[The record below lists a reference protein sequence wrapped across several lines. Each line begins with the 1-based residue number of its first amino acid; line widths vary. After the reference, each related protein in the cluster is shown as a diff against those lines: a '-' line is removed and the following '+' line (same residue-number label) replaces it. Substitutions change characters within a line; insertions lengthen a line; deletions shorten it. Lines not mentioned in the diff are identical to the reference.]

1 MVDEFTL
8 SLMLVEQGSNPTSAP
23 FFGLQYFSKI
33 IFTLAIECNKIVLH
47 LLNPIFCLFSHGLQ
61 YFSKTIFTL
70 AVECNKIV
78 LHLLNPIFSLFS
90 HGLMR
95 PI

>member
-8 SLMLVEQGSNPTSAP
+8 SLMLVEQGSNPTSTP

-33 IFTLAIECNKIVLH
+33 
-47 LLNPIFCLFSHGLQ
+47 
-61 YFSKTIFTL
+61 IFTL

-78 LHLLNPIFSLFS
+78 LHLLNPIFLLIFSLSTIFQQNHFYIS
-90 HGLMR
+90 S
-95 PI
+95 